1 MSWNRPARSDRP
13 TSGLAGAALALLVA
27 GLIGLVGAQP
37 AAAHDSLTGSTP
49 ADGATV
55 TSAPEQVV
63 LTFSAQVK
71 DLGLTV
77 LVTSP
82 DGRRV
87 GDGPARVE
95 GRDVIAPL
103 LALTEPGRYV
113 VAYRVVSSDGHPIQ
127 GRTAFVLDVPTPSP
141 TATPTE
147 ATPGSPS
154 ASASA
159 SASAAPGTATP
170 DASPVAATSSDGG
183 SPLPWVLAGLVVVGV
198 AVGAVAVARSRST

>member
-1 MSWNRPARSDRP
+1 MSWSSRARAARLS
-13 TSGLAGAALALLVA
+13 TGLLALVLAGTA
-27 GLIGLVGAQP
+27 GLLGAAP
-37 AAAHDSLTGSTP
+37 AAAHDSLTGASP

-55 TSAPEQVV
+55 TTAPEQVV

-87 GDGPARVE
+87 GEGPARVE
-95 GRDVIAPL
+95 GRDVVAPL
-103 LALTEPGRYV
+103 VALTEPGRYT

-127 GRTAFVLDVPTPSP
+127 GRTAFVLDVPAP
-141 TATPTE
+141 TPTQ
-147 ATPGSPS
+147 TPAPT
-154 ASASA
+154 ASAS
-159 SASAAPGTATP
+159 PDATSP
-170 DASPVAATSSDGG
+170 AASPVASTADDAS
-183 SPLPWVLAGLVVVGV
+183 SPLPWVVGGIALVAL